1 MTTTQ
6 IQTLVVLGAD
16 GDLTRRLLLPGL
28 ASLLGSDW
36 SDSGSIHLV
45 GAGLSEL
52 SDGQWRKRVED
63 AFAQGGHGAR
73 VSRTAKRSHYRRCD
87 VTSVDELRSLLGDS

>member
-36 SDSGSIHLV
+36 GDGRSIQLL

-52 SDGQWRKRVED
+52 SDKQWRGRVED
-63 AFAQGGHGAR
+63 AFADGGHGGNGGHGGHGGGG
-73 VSRTAKRSHYRRCD
+73 SRTGRGRPHPTGGA
-87 VTSVDELRSLLGDS
+87 TPG